1 MTELEKHYNKFNE
14 DKRLL
19 RRHGQVE
26 YITSMKYIHKYLD
39 VLLEEMPN
47 RVPEDAENMTEQA
60 RAKEQSSS
68 FVKPIEKE
76 RKRLCILDVGA
87 GTGRYSVALAKEGYD
102 VTALEL
108 VKYNLGILKKKGSS
122 VKAYQGNAMNL
133 KRFEKERFDMT
144 LVFGPMYHLYTF
156 EDKKKA
162 LSEAKRVTKTGGIIL
177 VAYCMNEYG
186 VLTYGFKENHI
197 KECLADGR
205 LGRDYHCVS
214 EEKDLYDYMRLED
227 IAALNEAVGLRRI
240 QIVSADGPADYMRP
254 VLNAMD
260 EETFQLFLDYH
271 LSTCER
277 PELLGAGAHT
287 LDILRKEF

>member
-26 YITSMKYIHKYLD
+26 FITSMKYIHRYLEQFEKCK
-39 VLLEEMPN
+39 EEI
-47 RVPEDAENMTEQA
+47 Q
-60 RAKEQSSS
+60 
-68 FVKPIEKE
+68 
-76 RKRLCILDVGA
+76 ILDVGA
-87 GTGRYSVALAKEGYD
+87 GTGRYSVALSEEGYD
-102 VTALEL
+102 VTAVEL
-108 VKYNLGILKKKGSS
+108 VKYNLGILKKKGSN

-133 KRFEKERFDMT
+133 KRFADESFDVT

-156 EDKKKA
+156 EDKCKA
-162 LSEAKRVTKTGGIIL
+162 LSEAKRVTRTGGIIL

-186 VLTYGFKENHI
+186 VLTYGFKENNV
-197 KECLADGR
+197 KACLEDGR
-205 LGRDYHCVS
+205 LNDQFHCVA

-227 IAALNEAVGLRRI
+227 IAALNEAVGLSRV
-240 QIVSADGPADYMRP
+240 QIISADGPADYLRP

-260 EETFQLFLDYH
+260 EETFDLFVQYH

-287 LDILRKEF
+287 LDILKKESK

>member
-26 YITSMKYIHKYLD
+26 YITSMKYIHTYLD
-39 VLLEEMPN
+39 VLQEEMPKH
-47 RVPEDAENMTEQA
+47 VAEDADNVTEKA
-60 RAKEQSSS
+60 VAAKQGNSSTE
-68 FVKPIEKE
+68 PNEKE
-76 RKRLCILDVGA
+76 RKLLRILDVGA
-87 GTGRYSVALAKEGYD
+87 GTGRYSVALAEEGYD
-102 VTALEL
+102 VTAVEL

-133 KRFEKERFDMT
+133 KRFEKESFDMT

-156 EDKKKA
+156 EDKKRA

-186 VLTYGFKENHI
+186 VLTYGFKENNI

-205 LGRDYHCVS
+205 LNRDYHCVA

-227 IAALNEAVGLRRI
+227 IMALNEAVGLKRI
-240 QIVSADGPADYMRP
+240 RIISADGPADYMRP

-260 EETFQLFLDYH
+260 EETFGLFVDYH

-287 LDILRKEF
+287 LDILRKE